1 MGFANY
7 FNNQTEKMQKI
18 NKIII
23 IKKINTKPIKLL
35 FKQNVV
41 FFSFFSL
48 LLFFFNYSYLLLQ
61 KHYVTI

>member
-41 FFSFFSL
+41 FFFIFLFIIIFF
-48 LLFFFNYSYLLLQ
+48 
-61 KHYVTI
+61 